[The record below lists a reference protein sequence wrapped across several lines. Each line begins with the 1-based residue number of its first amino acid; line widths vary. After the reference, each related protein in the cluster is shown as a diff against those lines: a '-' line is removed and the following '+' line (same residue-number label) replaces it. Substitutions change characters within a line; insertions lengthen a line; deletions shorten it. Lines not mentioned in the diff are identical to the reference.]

1 MYELREKPLSRKF
14 LLNFE
19 NFFEKMDE
27 AYSVILLGD
36 HIQRLDILTIIYK
49 HIKNNITLVLDKRY
63 TRDEN
68 NVGLIQQSLNMI
80 NYVENRLTQGKECY
94 KKSQI
99 KQFKN
104 ITSYLKLKMK
114 DSVYEL

>member
-1 MYELREKPLSRKF
+1 MYELRQKPLSRKF

-36 HIQRLDILTIIYK
+36 HIQRLDILTIIYNY
-49 HIKNNITLVLDKRY
+49 IKNNITLVLDKRY

-80 NYVENRLTQGKECY
+80 NFIENRLSQGKECY
-94 KKSQI
+94 KEYQI
-99 KQFKN
+99 KRFKKV
-104 ITSYLKLKMK
+104 TSYLKLKMK
-114 DSVYEL
+114 NSIYEC